1 MEKIYMG
8 DNNSPQKQVSSKYRV
23 SIILSFVVA
32 VFAIVALIT
41 VGFNQVSYAAP
52 DGTNGAAA
60 TVVPVAYGIKVASQ
74 PKPKSLFVSSYGEDK
89 KNDVFNYEIM
99 YEDKGSFKNAQDGQ
113 IIDDI
118 NSINIL
124 FCYDNHNDD
133 AGYNGTYTD
142 AGVISDAGLVYIL
155 NRSGITGNGVTTG
168 ISGLAAGTKD
178 YRYLESYATQIAIW
192 TYLDRETTGNV
203 KISSL
208 PQVTNPKGYE
218 LVPLGDIQ
226 GYESFVRTLLDGNMY
241 GSISNVV
248 NEARNITGAGAG
260 VASTNINIIVS
271 DPDHVSKVDGTNY
284 YQSSSISVSAPDLV
298 KFSLEVS
305 GVEGAFVVDKNGE
318 EIKNLND
325 LPASTEFFIRFPE
338 DKINEKADF
347 VIKATGEVRNVA
359 VPHIYKLTTSDGI
372 KKQSIIKVEKD
383 TGPAAGQET
392 WTVVAPPDT
401 GASTSQT
408 IYFIGLI
415 VLLCGVGIIY
425 ANSKAAK
432 A

>member
-60 TVVPVAYGIKVASQ
+60 TVVPVPYGIKVGSQ
-74 PKPKSLFVSSYGEDK
+74 TKSLWVRSLNASGHS
-89 KNDVFNYEIM
+89 FNYEIM
-99 YEDKGSFKNAQDGQ
+99 YEDKGSFAGAAEGS

-118 NSINIL
+118 NNVNIL
-124 FCYDNHNDD
+124 FCYDNQSDE
-133 AGYNGTYTD
+133 AGYNSTYTD
-142 AGVISDAGLVYIL
+142 NGVINDAGLVYIL

-168 ISGLAAGTKD
+168 ISGLAAGTD
-178 YRYLESYATQIAIW
+178 GYRYLESYATQIAIW
-192 TYLDRETTGNV
+192 LYLNRNGVEGGIENPTV
-203 KISSL
+203 APISSFDF
-208 PQVTNPKGYE
+208 VTAPSKYDLYTSNDTNYPK
-218 LVPLGDIQ
+218 I
-226 GYESFVRTLLDGNMY
+226 LLNGSMY
-241 GSISNVV
+241 NSISKVV
-248 NEARNITGAGAG
+248 SEARNITGAGTG
-260 VASTNINIIVS
+260 VTSTNINIIVS

-359 VPHIYKLTTSDGI
+359 VPHKYILDG
-372 KKQSIIKVEKD
+372 KQSIIKVEKD

>member
-32 VFAIVALIT
+32 VFAIVALIA

-60 TVVPVAYGIKVASQ
+60 TVVPVAYGIKVGSQ
-74 PKPKSLFVSSYGEDK
+74 TKSLFVSSYGEDK

-248 NEARNITGAGAG
+248 NEARNITSAGAG
-260 VASTNINIIVS
+260 VASTNINVIVS

-359 VPHIYKLTTSDGI
+359 VPHKYILDG
-372 KKQSIIKVEKD
+372 KQSIIKVEKD